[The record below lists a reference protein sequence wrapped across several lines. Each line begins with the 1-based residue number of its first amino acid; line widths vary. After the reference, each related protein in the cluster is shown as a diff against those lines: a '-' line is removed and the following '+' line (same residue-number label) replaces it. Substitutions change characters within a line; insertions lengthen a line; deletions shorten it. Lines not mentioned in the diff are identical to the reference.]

1 MEQTPVA
8 EPEQND
14 TVKAIGALGER
25 GDANFQAPV
34 VKTIKPETVKPP
46 PPVQKPVSMTTMMKR
61 AVMRSVSAAPD
72 TATGARDTGPGL
84 SLPSQALN
92 GLGDNYGVKDQG
104 VVTVYGGSAFRS
116 VYNGKLTAKVY
127 YIPPSTRRIRN
138 LQNLGEEKV
147 RMYADAID
155 TKPQRF
161 TSGFGGVDNRRQW
174 LAIQYQGSFTVNEAG
189 TYKFRI
195 YSDDGSI
202 VWIDGKEI
210 LDNDGLKDSGATDRV
225 GSIELQPGDHRLRIL
240 YFQGESANVALSF
253 YVTPPHSSEI
263 LFNARRPL
271 GEAKETPTVPKPS
284 ETGSPTPSPSP
295 SAESEK
301 STLPGSSSK

>member
-1 MEQTPVA
+1 MAAKKPSSLSKPQPVSKIRRRKANTLEPGSLNYYLFYASVLHILFFGLTAFKAHGKDLIDATPVDIMMDEQKTPPKEQPPPPPPPPEKEPQPVARNNMEQTPVA

-127 YIPPSTRRIRN
+127 YIPP
-138 LQNLGEEKV
+138 
-147 RMYADAID
+147 
-155 TKPQRF
+155 
-161 TSGFGGVDNRRQW
+161 
-174 LAIQYQGSFTVNEAG
+174 
-189 TYKFRI
+189 
-195 YSDDGSI
+195 
-202 VWIDGKEI
+202 
-210 LDNDGLKDSGATDRV
+210 
-225 GSIELQPGDHRLRIL
+225 
-240 YFQGESANVALSF
+240 
-253 YVTPPHSSEI
+253 
-263 LFNARRPL
+263 
-271 GEAKETPTVPKPS
+271 
-284 ETGSPTPSPSP
+284 
-295 SAESEK
+295 
-301 STLPGSSSK
+301 